1 MIGEKTPETDAFW
14 KLVCEEKSITS
25 SDYHCLTFGDPKY
38 QDYSDHI
45 TELAI
50 KSIKRAT
57 AHLAIDFELNNVTRR
72 QKGDYWMI
80 LWEDLSPAVVVEL
93 VNVEECKFE
102 DVSAEFA
109 AREGE
114 GDGSLEFW
122 KKTHEDYFKLQL
134 TDWGHEWSDQ
144 LRVVLES
151 FDVVM
156 ANPARPG

>member
-1 MIGEKTPETDAFW
+1 MT
-14 KLVCEEKSITS
+14 
-25 SDYHCLTFGDPKY
+25 
-38 QDYSDHI
+38 
-45 TELAI
+45 
-50 KSIKRAT
+50 
-57 AHLAIDFELNNVTRR
+57 
-72 QKGDYWMI
+72 
-80 LWEDLSPAVVVEL
+80 LWEDLSPAVIVEL

-144 LRVVLES
+144 LKIVLES

-156 ANPARPG
+156 ANPARPV